1 VKKARFMLLLGTL
14 SLAATQFG
22 LGFLGCLFRGS
33 GLSDG
38 GFW

>member
-1 VKKARFMLLLGTL
+1 MLLLGTL

-22 LGFLGCLFRGS
+22 FGFFGCLFKNS